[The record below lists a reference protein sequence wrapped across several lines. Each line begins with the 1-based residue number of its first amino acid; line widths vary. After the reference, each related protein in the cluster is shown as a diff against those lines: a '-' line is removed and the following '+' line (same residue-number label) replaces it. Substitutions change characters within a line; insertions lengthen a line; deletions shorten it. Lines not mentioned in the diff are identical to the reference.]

1 MRLAPALLA
10 LALVA
15 ACTPAEE
22 PAMEAEAAMP
32 AAPTLA
38 DFAGTWQNSAVLVG
52 TPDPVASTMTGT
64 ADGVWTM
71 SLEGRDAIPMTATVV
86 GDSLISETAEYE
98 SILRPGVMVTVRTAA
113 VLHDGMMMGNMVATY
128 KMDGVTETVL
138 GTITGTRVQQ

>member
-1 MRLAPALLA
+1 MRVVPAALV

-38 DFAGTWQNSAVLVG
+38 DFAGTWNTSATLTGVA
-52 TPDPVASTMTGT
+52 DPVPSTMVGT

-71 SLEGRDAIPMTATVV
+71 TLEGRESIPLTVSMV
-86 GDSLISETAEYE
+86 GDSLVSESAEYE
-98 SILRPGVMVTVRTAA
+98 SVLRPGVMVTVRTAA
-113 VLHDGMMMGNMVATY
+113 VMHDGMMMGNMIATY
-128 KMDGVTETVL
+128 KMDGVTETVT
-138 GTITGTRVQQ
+138 GTITGTRAQQ